1 MNIFRNKKYFIIE
14 IINDIINTKDLDQKL
29 KSNKVLINRVVKIK
43 MKT

>member
-29 KSNKVLINRVVKIK
+29 KSNKVLINRVVKIR

>member
-1 MNIFRNKKYFIIE
+1 MNIAQPTDNGIE

-29 KSNKVLINRVVKIK
+29 KSNKVLINRVVKIR

>member
-1 MNIFRNKKYFIIE
+1 MNIFINKKYFIIE

-29 KSNKVLINRVVKIK
+29 KSNKVLINRVVKIR

>member
-14 IINDIINTKDLDQKL
+14 IINDIINTKDFDQKL
-29 KSNKVLINRVVKIK
+29 KSNKVLINRVVKIR